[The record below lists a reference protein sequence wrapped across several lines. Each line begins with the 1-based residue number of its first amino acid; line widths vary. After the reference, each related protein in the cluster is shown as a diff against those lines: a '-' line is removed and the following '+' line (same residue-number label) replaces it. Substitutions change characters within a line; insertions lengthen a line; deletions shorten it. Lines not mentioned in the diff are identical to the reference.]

1 MRREGDE
8 ARGREGERRKV
19 RKELIDKVDI
29 FEKVEHSF
37 AHVPK
42 NP

>member
-8 ARGREGERRKV
+8 AMRRKV

-37 AHVPK
+37 AHVLK